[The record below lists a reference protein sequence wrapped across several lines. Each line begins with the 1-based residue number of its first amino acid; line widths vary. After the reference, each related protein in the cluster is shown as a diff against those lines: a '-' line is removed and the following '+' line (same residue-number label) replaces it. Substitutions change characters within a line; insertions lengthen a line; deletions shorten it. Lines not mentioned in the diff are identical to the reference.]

1 MMLQQMAAT
10 VPGMPR
16 VLAAFLEEKSSSE
29 QTPGAPA
36 VAAYKNH
43 SDFIIK
49 MLKELLDKFEEELD
63 ALETEEA
70 NKKHAFELEML
81 HLKNSIENMKG
92 YLEEWTV
99 TKAECTTKSGEY
111 KGKLEAAKTDLAD
124 AEKTLADMLAMFKVK
139 KEQFEANQA
148 VRKAEIEAL
157 KKAIEIISSPEVAD
171 SYSTHINLAQAGA
184 IPTSFLQTQSAAKRV
199 VAKQRAHDLL
209 QQKAKALSSESLQT
223 LASQMLANPF
233 AKVIEMIEKL
243 LAKLKEE
250 AAAEAEH
257 KAWCDE
263 QLHNNKLKRNKK
275 TLEVDKLTAQ
285 IEQLAGEIDT
295 MAKTI
300 EKLIKDQAEL
310 TKAMAEATEL
320 REKEKAE
327 NEIAIKDAK
336 AAQEAVK
343 MALEILHEFYSSQS
357 ALLQQVPAMEP
368 YKGMQD
374 LKGGVI
380 GMLEVILSDFERLE
394 AETTADEKT
403 AAAAY
408 DKFMSDSEIEKKA
421 KHNREVQLKLD
432 KDQAEFEKDE
442 LTEDLALV
450 QAELDK
456 ANEYFAY
463 LKPTCLEVHVSY
475 EERAAKRQEEI
486 AALKEAYAILSK

>member
-1 MMLQQMAAT
+1 MIKGLIQK
-10 VPGMPR
+10 
-16 VLAAFLEEKSSSE
+16 LEEE
-29 QTPGAPA
+29 
-36 VAAYKNH
+36 
-43 SDFIIK
+43 
-49 MLKELLDKFEEELD
+49 
-63 ALETEEA
+63 
-70 NKKHAFELEML
+70 
-81 HLKNSIENMKG
+81 
-92 YLEEWTV
+92 
-99 TKAECTTKSGEY
+99 
-111 KGKLEAAKTDLAD
+111 
-124 AEKTLADMLAMFKVK
+124 
-139 KEQFEANQA
+139 
-148 VRKAEIEAL
+148 
-157 KKAIEIISSPEVAD
+157 
-171 SYSTHINLAQAGA
+171 AQA
-184 IPTSFLQTQSAAKRV
+184 
-199 VAKQRAHDLL
+199 
-209 QQKAKALSSESLQT
+209 
-223 LASQMLANPF
+223 
-233 AKVIEMIEKL
+233 
-243 LAKLKEE
+243 E
-250 AAAEAEH
+250 AGH
-257 KAWCDE
+257 KAWCDKE
-263 QLHNNKLKRNKK
+263 LHDNKK
-275 TLEVDKLTAQ
+275 KKDEKTSEVEELTAAKEKLEGE
-285 IEQLAGEIDT
+285 IAALAKDLEDLAAAQLAL
-295 MAKTI
+295 A
-300 EKLIKDQAEL
+300 
-310 TKAMAEATEL
+310 KAMAEATEL

-408 DKFMSDSEIEKKA
+408 DKFMSDSEMEKKA

-442 LTEDLALV
+442 LTEDLELV

-475 EERAAKRQEEI
+475 EERAKKRQEEI